1 MSEQDR
7 INETADALMN
17 EVALRT
23 VVIGIGNAGCQIARA
38 ASAKG
43 FNAFIMNTSKKDLA
57 DAVVG
62 TDLKAILIGDGRGS
76 GMHRDVSR
84 AMFASQGNEGIR
96 AIFTNPYFTENV
108 EPADIVFVT
117 FSAGGGT
124 GSGVGPVMSNYLRQ
138 AYPNKVIIPYA
149 ILPKMAESDTAHS
162 NSIACVQ
169 EIASIGAQIDPET
182 KLPVGKGCLSYMLA
196 DLAYYEDL
204 PQDESFRKIG
214 EYMVNCMRVIR
225 GDFLKMSDAGMVDER
240 DMLTVVSEP
249 GYMTIHMKS
258 GLTESMLNEKSLQGY
273 IIDEM
278 KSSPVVRVQRDKL
291 VQYSLV
297 IANVNDSVQDA
308 TKLGDFRELNQFVG
322 IPRATYKNYSVDDA
336 VSEFDIYVI
345 NSGLTIPLD
354 RTAAAAA
361 DVASRAKSRNKQSTL
376 SLNDAVKAT
385 EMGSNKST
393 LGIIMGSGQA
403 KKADLSFL
411 N

>member
-1 MSEQDR
+1 MSEQDN
-7 INETADALMN
+7 ITQATNALMN

-23 VVIGIGNAGCQIARA
+23 VVIGIGNAGSQIARA
-38 ASAKG
+38 ALAKG

-62 TDLKAILIGDGRGS
+62 TDLQAILIGDGRGS
-76 GMHRDVSR
+76 GMSRQVSQ
-84 AMFASQGNEGIR
+84 AMFTGQGNEEIR

-117 FSAGGGT
+117 FSTGGGT
-124 GSGVGPVMSNYLRQ
+124 GSGVGPVMTDYLRR
-138 AYPNKVIIPYA
+138 AYPTKVIIPFA

-169 EIASIGAQIDPET
+169 EIAAIGAEVDPKTGLSIG
-182 KLPVGKGCLSYMLA
+182 KGTLSYMLA
-196 DLAYYEDL
+196 DLAFYENL
-204 PQDESFRKIG
+204 PQDESFKKIAD
-214 EYMVNCMRVIR
+214 YMVNCMRVIR

-240 DMLTVVSEP
+240 DMLTVISEP
-249 GYMTIHMKS
+249 GYMTINMKT

-278 KSSPVVRVQRDKL
+278 KASPAVRVQRDKL
-291 VQYSLV
+291 IQYSLV

-308 TKLGDFRELNQFVG
+308 TKLGNFSELNQFVG
-322 IPRATYKNYSVDDA
+322 IPRATFKNYSVDEK
-336 VSEFDIYVI
+336 VSEFEIYVI

-354 RTAAAAA
+354 RTTAAAA
-361 DVASRAKSRNKQSTL
+361 DVASRAESRNKQSA
-376 SLNDAVKAT
+376 LNLNEAVKAT
-385 EMGSNKST
+385 AIGGNKAT